1 MANIIFSE
9 GSGVND
15 VFFGKYDAPIR
26 AMIMDYAPSTR
37 TYTRVA
43 SANVYII
50 LSRARYT
57 MCTLTLSSVL
67 QTL

>member
-26 AMIMDYAPSTR
+26 AMIMDYAEPYQAEPNKKGAGAFGHNR
-37 TYTRVA
+37 K
-43 SANVYII
+43 
-50 LSRARYT
+50 
-57 MCTLTLSSVL
+57 
-67 QTL
+67 